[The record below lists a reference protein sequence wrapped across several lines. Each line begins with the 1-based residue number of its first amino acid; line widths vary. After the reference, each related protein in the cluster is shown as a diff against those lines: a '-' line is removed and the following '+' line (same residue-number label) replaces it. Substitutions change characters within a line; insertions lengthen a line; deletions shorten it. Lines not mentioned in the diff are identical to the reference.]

1 MKTKILVL
9 TSILLITLSSCFS
22 IKLVPDYSE
31 VIETQI
37 IETQKLNEKLYIDLL
52 EEPEDKRTYASVN
65 KQYIEIES
73 DINSILFQY
82 QSREKNEHFVQ
93 MGKQLK
99 DNFIQYKK
107 EHRDKKTLNDGEIK
121 LYIAFIN
128 GFWQP
133 LLTAEKALKNI
144 KN

>member
-9 TSILLITLSSCFS
+9 TSCLLISLSSCFS

-31 VIETQI
+31 VIEKQI
-37 IETQKLNEKLYIDLL
+37 IETQKLNEKLYIELL
-52 EEPEDKRTYASVN
+52 EQPEDKRTYSSIA
-65 KQYIEIES
+65 KQYLEVES
-73 DINSILFQY
+73 NINSMLFQY
-82 QSREKNEHFVQ
+82 QTREKNEDFVK
-93 MGKQLK
+93 MAKLLK
-99 DNFIQYKK
+99 ENFIKYKK
-107 EHRDKKTLNDGEIK
+107 EHKDKKTLNDGEIS
-121 LYIAFIN
+121 LYIAYIN